1 MCRKTSCFSYVSVKK
16 GVSKMSIQKEKNVQN
31 QILIKEKIISYI
43 EEHGYAPTV
52 REICE
57 MTNLKSTSS
66 VQSYLCKMFEAGEIE
81 TDAKIGSSRA
91 IRIPGYKFVKV
102 NPILQDSNDKKNDNQ
117 GNRANFVLP
126 EKVLEESDIKC
137 PKCSACMK
145 KGNTF
150 FKCEC
155 GYKIPHLIATKHL
168 NDDEVRQLIRGK
180 TGIIKGFKRKNGK
193 RFDAILVADQNG
205 IVTFDF
211 QKK

>member
-1 MCRKTSCFSYVSVKK
+1 MRSVT
-16 GVSKMSIQKEKNVQN
+16 
-31 QILIKEKIISYI
+31 SYI

-117 GNRANFVLP
+117 GNRAKNDRWIR
-126 EKVLEESDIKC
+126 LEEVMEIMSNI
-137 PKCSACMK
+137 
-145 KGNTF
+145 
-150 FKCEC
+150 
-155 GYKIPHLIATKHL
+155 
-168 NDDEVRQLIRGK
+168 
-180 TGIIKGFKRKNGK
+180 NGK
-193 RFDAILVADQNG
+193 SM
-205 IVTFDF
+205 
-211 QKK
+211 